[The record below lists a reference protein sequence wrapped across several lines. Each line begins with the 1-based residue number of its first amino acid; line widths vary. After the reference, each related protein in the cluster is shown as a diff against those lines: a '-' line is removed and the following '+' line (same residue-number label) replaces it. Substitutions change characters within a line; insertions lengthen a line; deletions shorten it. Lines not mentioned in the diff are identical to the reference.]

1 MPVNPYLWLWASL
14 EQILVAQLTD
24 HVPSVCYCS
33 LRVTVPTL
41 WPFPTIFRLPLLFV
55 SHETSLVIHGYRS
68 NTTCFLK
75 KNSFG
80 ITVWVKSGK
89 FLRYSRGRQKG
100 STDTLKT
107 VGSRAVGLQIALP
120 VLCGP
125 TGLTLGCNLY
135 REGWRGCWQL
145 PQPCPE
151 RVHLPCL
158 PYSLLSPLSISS
170 LLFLPLTSQV
180 NNMLG
185 SWP

>member
-1 MPVNPYLWLWASL
+1 MSFWC
-14 EQILVAQLTD
+14 
-24 HVPSVCYCS
+24 VPSVSSYETM
-33 LRVTVPTL
+33 LANAKERTFIVL
-41 WPFPTIFRLPLLFV
+41 KGALF
-55 SHETSLVIHGYRS
+55 ETSFHNDRLFIYRS

-100 STDTLKT
+100 STDTLKS